1 MLNKVLETTNFFWI
15 IKIMKTT
22 VGEMA
27 TDFSDANLHLELI
40 GWSWL
45 RDNGNKFHTSVN
57 HLNFSY
63 LFN

>member
-1 MLNKVLETTNFFWI
+1 MENTIGDT
-15 IKIMKTT
+15 
-22 VGEMA
+22 A
-27 TDFSDANLHLELI
+27 ADFSNANLHLELT

-57 HLNFSY
+57 YLNFSY